1 MDHKNTYSSIIKRLI
16 LFVFFITS
24 FIYADPDF
32 HLLMTIRGESPGDAF
47 STVVGLGDF
56 NQDGYDDFAVGGYK
70 GNYVNIYYGSSS
82 PDTNAILKLTGE
94 EYFGWALASGD
105 FNGDGV
111 PDLIVG
117 ACNANVAFGQVS
129 IYFGGEGF
137 TGTPDI
143 VIDGTRY
150 YGFFGWDVA
159 NAGDINGDGYED
171 FIISSH
177 ATWET
182 TGYVYIYFGGPELN
196 GEWDYC
202 FEGLLSEFIGY
213 SIDGLGDINGDGY
226 DDIIVGTS
234 SEKAYIIY
242 GGKTLSDE
250 NLVDITGDTT
260 VCLFGFLVSGIG
272 DINHDSIPDFVI
284 TSSTRYRPNNRLIN
298 IYSGDSLTLMY
309 TFRGFDYNGGIYSIS
324 SKMDVNNDG
333 INDLLVGFGD
343 RNSLYAGK
351 VLCYMGGSD
360 FDTIPDFILEGSTH
374 HHFFGSSIVEIGDFT
389 GNGNKEIV
397 IGQLGINEY
406 VDDPSVL
413 TYGKVFIYT
422 FGEYSD
428 VKEKT
433 VPAGYHLKQNY
444 PNPFNPVTN
453 IQFSLPEPAHITLN
467 IYNITGRLVEQLVNQ
482 HIPAGYHTVTWDASR
497 YSSGIYI
504 ALMQAGDF
512 VKAQKMVL
520 MK

>member
-1 MDHKNTYSSIIKRLI
+1 MH
-16 LFVFFITS
+16 
-24 FIYADPDF
+24 
-32 HLLMTIRGESPGDAF
+32 
-47 STVVGLGDF
+47 
-56 NQDGYDDFAVGGYK
+56 
-70 GNYVNIYYGSSS
+70 
-82 PDTNAILKLTGE
+82 
-94 EYFGWALASGD
+94 
-105 FNGDGV
+105 
-111 PDLIVG
+111 
-117 ACNANVAFGQVS
+117 
-129 IYFGGEGF
+129 
-137 TGTPDI
+137 
-143 VIDGTRY
+143 
-150 YGFFGWDVA
+150 
-159 NAGDINGDGYED
+159 
-171 FIISSH
+171 
-177 ATWET
+177 
-182 TGYVYIYFGGPELN
+182 
-196 GEWDYC
+196 
-202 FEGLLSEFIGY
+202 
-213 SIDGLGDINGDGY
+213 
-226 DDIIVGTS
+226 
-234 SEKAYIIY
+234 
-242 GGKTLSDE
+242 
-250 NLVDITGDTT
+250 
-260 VCLFGFLVSGIG
+260 
-272 DINHDSIPDFVI
+272 
-284 TSSTRYRPNNRLIN
+284 
-298 IYSGDSLTLMY
+298 

-343 RNSLYAGK
+343 RNSFYTGK

-360 FDTIPDFILEGSTH
+360 FDTIPDYILEGSTH